1 MEMEMTEQARRMRA
15 VPGHDAETGCLV
27 RVTLTDRPAWQGA
40 GIGVLTPR
48 PDLDAAVEPPP
59 GWHWFECRGEFVCR
73 LAPTDADVLVQVADD
88 LSREATSHYRLVTDD
103 PLAEQLREIAT
114 GRMARSPEDAGHLC
128 ELLLR
133 RYEAA
138 VPDTGEP

>member
-1 MEMEMTEQARRMRA
+1 MTEQARRMRA
-15 VPGHDAETGCLV
+15 VPGYDPETGCLA
-27 RVTLTDRPAWQGA
+27 RVTLTDWPARQGA

-48 PDLDAAVEPPP
+48 PDLDAAVEAPL

-73 LAPTDADVLVQVADD
+73 LGPTDADVLAQVADD
-88 LSREATSHYRLVTDD
+88 FSREDTSGYRLVTDD
-103 PLAEQLREIAT
+103 PPVERLREIAT
-114 GRMARSPEDAGHLC
+114 ARMARSPEDAAYLC

-138 VPDTGEP
+138 VPDVDEP